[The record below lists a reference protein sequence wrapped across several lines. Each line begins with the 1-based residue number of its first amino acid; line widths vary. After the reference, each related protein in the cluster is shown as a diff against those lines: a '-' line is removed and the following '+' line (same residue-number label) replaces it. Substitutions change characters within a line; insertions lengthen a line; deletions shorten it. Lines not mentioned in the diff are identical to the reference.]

1 MNLIIQFIYAFI
13 ATIGYAIFFQLPKKL
28 IVYSGLTGAFGW
40 IVYVLLTNIGS
51 SMAFA
56 NLSSAV
62 AVAVLSEIFARISKN
77 PVTMFVIPG
86 ILPITPGY
94 SLYMTMYH
102 LTQND
107 IANAVQRGLSTLT
120 VAGSIA
126 VGVMLVSSF
135 GKISRKLLEKKLY
148 KKNDIEDIL

>member
-1 MNLIIQFIYAFI
+1 MSSVIQFIYAFV
-13 ATIGYAIFFQLPKKL
+13 ATIGYAIFYQLPKKL
-28 IVYSGLTGAFGW
+28 LIYAGFTGAAGW
-40 IVYVLLTNIGS
+40 LVYLFLYKAGS
-51 SMAFA
+51 SLAFS
-56 NLSSAV
+56 NLA
-62 AVAVLSEIFARISKN
+62 AAIIIAILSEIFARVTKN

-102 LTQND
+102 FTQNN
-107 IANAVQRGLSTLT
+107 ISQAVQRGMSTLT

-135 GKISRKLLEKKLY
+135 GKISRKLIEKKAL
-148 KKNDIEDIL
+148 KMQ